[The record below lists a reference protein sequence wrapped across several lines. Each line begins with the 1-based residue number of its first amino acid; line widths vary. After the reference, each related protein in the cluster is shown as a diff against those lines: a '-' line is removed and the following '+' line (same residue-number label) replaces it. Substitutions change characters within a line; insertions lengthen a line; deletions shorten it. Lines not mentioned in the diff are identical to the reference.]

1 MGHWKELRRGH
12 SSEGDPLPRRCELF
26 RASSLRDRTKRTWA
40 TPITLILG
48 LSALTMYLQF
58 SRKQLG
64 IAREKQR
71 QLTGMLI
78 SAGEAERSHIAME
91 LHDDFSQR
99 LALLALGMENA
110 AEAVSTSP
118 REAVRQLHELLNS
131 ASEIGADLH
140 ALSHRLHSSTLERLG
155 LVPGIVAL
163 CKEFQA
169 QQGIQ
174 VDFRSEDMTG
184 GISSEA
190 ALCLFRI
197 VQEGLRNLQKH
208 SGTSRARVS
217 LVRASNSIHV
227 IVSDEGVGFDTK
239 TLSCSPGLGIRSMEE
254 RARLLGGRFEIR
266 SEPSR
271 GTDVH
276 VWVPYQPVAGLT
288 KGRAELPT
296 PRNLVGFELRGGHSI
311 DRDSLRAGT

>member
-1 MGHWKELRRGH
+1 MRHSKELQRRH
-12 SSEGDPLPRRCELF
+12 SSEGDFPPRNCELF
-26 RASSLRDRTKRTWA
+26 RDSSLRKWTKRTWV
-40 TPITLILG
+40 TPIMVILG
-48 LSALTMYLQF
+48 LSALTTYLQF

-64 IAREKQR
+64 VAREKQR
-71 QLTGMLI
+71 QLSGMLI

-110 AEAVSTSP
+110 AEAVSASP
-118 REAVRQLHELLNS
+118 REAVRQLHELLTS
-131 ASEIGADLH
+131 ASEIGSDLH

-184 GISSEA
+184 EVSSDA

-217 LVRASNSIHV
+217 LVRTSNSIHV
-227 IVSDEGVGFDTK
+227 LVSDDGVGFDTK
-239 TLSCSPGLGIRSMEE
+239 TLSCGPGLGIRSMEE

-276 VWVPYQPVAGLT
+276 VWVPYQPVASAA
-288 KGRAELPT
+288 KGRGELST
-296 PRNLVGFELRGGHSI
+296 PEKVVGFELRGGHSR